1 MRTFYKIV
9 ADNPTVLDIFNSMW
23 NTEYIFGGILFDK
36 NVILS
41 LTNNN
46 YKLNEAIAIFNENCK
61 YGKVYLEEW

>member
-61 YGKVYLEEW
+61 YGKVYLEEY

>member
-1 MRTFYKIV
+1 MSIFYKIL

-23 NTEYIFGGILFDK
+23 NTEYIFGGVLFDK

-41 LTNNN
+41 LANNN

>member
-1 MRTFYKIV
+1 MSIFYKIL

-61 YGKVYLEEW
+61 YGKVYLEEY

>member
-36 NVILS
+36 NAILS
-41 LTNNN
+41 LSNNN
-46 YKLNEAIAIFNENCK
+46 HKLNEAIAIFNENCE
-61 YGKVYLEEW
+61 YGKVYLEEY

>member
-1 MRTFYKIV
+1 MRTIYKIV

-23 NTEYIFGGILFDK
+23 NTEYIFGGILFNK

-41 LTNNN
+41 LSNNN

-61 YGKVYLEEW
+61 YGKVYLEEY